1 MLRGCVMSTLITEE
15 CINCGACE
23 PECPN
28 TAIYE
33 GGAAWELSG
42 GPHPALRGEQ
52 HPEHLTRTADAPGK
66 KMAGG
71 RRAVAEAAVAGE
83 ETAVDTP
90 ALGLRPAATL
100 EGSLQPAT
108 LKELPHDVTPS
119 TTEEQVE
126 ETEPPESTPPRDL
139 DAPATEPTE
148 DAGPEPEPAALLQDT
163 APLPEEPIPP
173 LPPGALIAG
182 RFQIIEVLEPGIEVN
197 LYSVHDLAICPVCSF
212 EGNQPEDEFCS
223 ECGAELK
230 STGPPAMCTIRE
242 ALTPDTLGV
251 EPNEAIFHNG
261 RFYLLLEEDMVAVPE
276 VEPAF
281 PYGMTLSVGYASDV
295 GIVRDLDEDSLCV
308 FTLSGV
314 YESVAEPTMGLFIVA
329 DGMGGHEGGEVASKL
344 TVQIIANQLIRNVL
358 LRRFTEEEQP
368 LGEAVRDHLEGAI
381 SDANERVF
389 HLARER
395 ANDMGCTLTMALV
408 LDGKAYIANVG
419 DSRTYIRGQE
429 GLRQIT
435 TDHSVVASL
444 IAAGMAEPEELY
456 THPDRHVVYRAIG
469 TKPTIEVDIWEE
481 GLVPGDT
488 LLLCCDGLWEAI
500 RNEGIEEVLL
510 TQFDPQAAC
519 DEMIRRANQAGG
531 DDNISAILVKVG
543 AVMPAEKPES
553 RPEVV
558 GEA

>member
-1 MLRGCVMSTLITEE
+1 VQ
-15 CINCGACE
+15 
-23 PECPN
+23 CPN
-28 TAIYE
+28 CATMNREGARFCLACGTRLVMPDDEVATPDVTRPEEPPTLTAVVDTPSLE
-33 GGAAWELSG
+33 VSPPAPPVE
-42 GPHPALRGEQ
+42 PQQPALPGESP
-52 HPEHLTRTADAPGK
+52 PEIITPTVDATGEEISVSRP
-66 KMAGG
+66 
-71 RRAVAEAAVAGE
+71 AVAEAAAAGE

-90 ALGLRPAATL
+90 ALGLRPAATP

-108 LKELPHDVTPS
+108 LKESPHDVTTS

-230 STGPPAMCTIRE
+230 STDPPVLGTIQE
-242 ALTPDTLGV
+242 ALSPDAINAVPDDG
-251 EPNEAIFHNG
+251 IFHDG
-261 RFYLLLEEDMVAVPE
+261 RFYLPLPEERMVAVPE
-276 VEPAF
+276 AEPAF

-429 GLRQIT
+429 GRQADHYRSLRGRQ
-435 TDHSVVASL
+435 
-444 IAAGMAEPEELY
+444 
-456 THPDRHVVYRAIG
+456 PDRRRHGRA
-469 TKPTIEVDIWEE
+469 
-481 GLVPGDT
+481 
-488 LLLCCDGLWEAI
+488 
-500 RNEGIEEVLL
+500 R
-510 TQFDPQAAC
+510 
-519 DEMIRRANQAGG
+519 
-531 DDNISAILVKVG
+531 G
-543 AVMPAEKPES
+543 AVHPSPIATWYTVPSAPS
-553 RPEVV
+553 RPSR
-558 GEA
+558 